1 MPEVKM
7 KHGSCGC
14 AVAACLL
21 AAAGSVSAAAPL
33 GERYRALWND
43 EVNPLS
49 YPFYEQTVVA
59 EFASSAE
66 ASAATCE
73 VSPLPDD
80 ARLAFSCR
88 WDDTN
93 PRHESKGRM
102 MNRAGVKGSFYFV
115 GESGGAFFSAGART
129 LMAMGHAIGNHT
141 LAHPHVMTVNANAGF
156 RQIAANRVL
165 LETTIQHSVTSYV
178 SPFGWQQDPLD
189 PDRARTLAEA
199 LVASGHFVS
208 EDGQMPWSGL
218 SDRVWMWTNRF
229 NADDRNPRRKLFVD
243 GFMRTR
249 AAALA
254 NRGVPRVTLG
264 THSWCDA
271 KGEAEQESWL
281 KEFFHPEDGVQM
293 NDWEYGA
300 YRYQFLHGGVV
311 KTGTDGARATFRV
324 KRYAAAY
331 VGDPIALSLK
341 FSVAPVRVGGDG
353 RELVR
358 APRGT
363 WTLPQNREGALMP
376 EISRT
381 EDGTLEVIPD
391 EASAKLTLRF
401 RNRTGACLRNLYF
414 AAALPPKWSVRRVSA
429 DCTKLAA
436 DGIFERTFDMGAVR
450 DAYAPGEAYYPVSVD
465 FVRDGRPFRIWADRL
480 MPRVEIPADAPAKV
494 AQVWGPDRASKLADV
509 DWTAVS
515 VPGAAL
521 PDAQGWKR
529 PSCPPDGLSTL
540 VAAPIK
546 TRGDGPEETALR
558 ELLKGADH
566 ARYVVYDF
574 SASRDGRAVLRLN
587 ASPKYRAPTIYLNGV
602 KSAFRGDRQAIAVRK
617 GPNRLLL
624 RADAVCG
631 GYYTDTLYLDV
642 EGK

>member
-1 MPEVKM
+1 MNM
-7 KHGSCGC
+7 
-14 AVAACLL
+14 LLLTL
-21 AAAGSVSAAAPL
+21 AA
-33 GERYRALWND
+33 
-43 EVNPLS
+43 VNPLS
-49 YPFYEQTVVA
+49 YPSYEQTVVA
-59 EFASSAE
+59 EFASPAE
-66 ASAATCE
+66 AAAATCE
-73 VSPLPDD
+73 VAPLPDD
-80 ARLAFSCR
+80 AQLAFSCR

-115 GESGGAFFSAGART
+115 GKSKDPFFSAGARK

-141 LAHPHVMTVNANAGF
+141 LGHPHMMTINANAGF
-156 RQIAANRVL
+156 RQIAANRML
-165 LETTIQHSVTSYV
+165 LEITIQHPVTSYV

-199 LVASGHFVS
+199 LVASGHFIS
-208 EDGQMPWSGL
+208 EDGRMAWSGL
-218 SDRVWMWTNRF
+218 QDRVWMWTNRF
-229 NADDRNPRRKLFVD
+229 NSDDTHPQRKLFVD
-243 GFMRTR
+243 GFTRMR

-254 NRGVPRVTLG
+254 NRNVPRVTLG

-271 KGEAEQESWL
+271 KGESDQESWL
-281 KEFFHPEDGVQM
+281 KEYFHPEDGVQM

-311 KTGTDGARATFRV
+311 KAGTDGARAAFRV

-341 FSVAPVRVGGDG
+341 FSVAPVRVCGAGQD
-353 RELVR
+353 LVR

-363 WTLPQNREGALMP
+363 WTLPQDREGGLLP
-376 EISRT
+376 EISLAQ
-381 EDGTLEVIPD
+381 DGALEVIPD
-391 EASAKLTLRF
+391 EASARLTLRF
-401 RNRTGACLRNLYF
+401 RNRTGVELRNLYF

-429 DCTKLAA
+429 DCANLAP
-436 DGIFERTFDMGAVR
+436 DGIFERTFDMGIVR
-450 DAYAPGEAYYPVSVD
+450 NDYAAGEAYYPASVD
-465 FVRDGRPFRIWADRL
+465 FVRDGRSFRIWAERL
-480 MPRVEIPADAPAKV
+480 MPRMEIPASAPAK
-494 AQVWGPDRASKLADV
+494 AARVWGPDRASKLAAV

-515 VPGAAL
+515 VPGTAL

-529 PSCPPDGLSTL
+529 PSCPPDGIPTL

-546 TRGDGPEETALR
+546 TRGDGPMETALR
-558 ELLKGADH
+558 ELLKGTDH

-574 SASRDGRAVLRLN
+574 EAAQDGEAVLRLN
-587 ASPKYRAPTIYLNGV
+587 ASPKYRSPTIFLNGV
-602 KSAFRGDRQAIAVRK
+602 KSAFTGDRQTIAVRK

-631 GYYTDTLYLDV
+631 KYYTDTLYLNV
-642 EGK
+642 EEK